1 MTLIT
6 PREPGMSS
14 RLDDAQRNGSIV
26 ARQTVFTSRS
36 SELELAAA
44 SDCSRRHHV
53 NEDSH
58 SVLDGPSP
66 IYVVADGVGGGAMAS
81 WTSRELV
88 QRLHASLDQRRI
100 DIASIRAALLDA
112 DHELARGIARET
124 AGSGAATVAL
134 CAGIGP
140 SLTEWLIAWVGDC
153 RIYRARPSL
162 SDSAELLTR
171 DDTYEHLGEQP
182 PAGASPNDP
191 ARMVGNGA
199 VASPNIERITL
210 RDGEML
216 VLCSDGLHK
225 HVLAHEITAALRTHA
240 PLSSACERLLELVR
254 SRSGADD
261 ATLLVVHRKPTRRR
275 RFAWMTMR

>member
-1 MTLIT
+1 MSLVT
-6 PREPGMSS
+6 PREPSMSS
-14 RLDDAQRNGSIV
+14 RLDDARHNEPIV
-26 ARQTVFTSRS
+26 ARQTVFASRS

-44 SDCSRRHHV
+44 SDCSRRHRV

-66 IYVVADGVGGGAMAS
+66 VYVVADGVGGGAMAS

-100 DIASIRAALLDA
+100 DVASIRAALLDA

-140 SLTEWLIAWVGDC
+140 SLAEWLIAWVGDC
-153 RIYRARPSL
+153 RIYRLRTTV
-162 SDSAELLTR
+162 SDPAELLTR
-171 DDTYEHLGEQP
+171 DDTYDHLGEQP
-182 PAGASPNDP
+182 PPGASPNDP

-199 VASPNIERITL
+199 VAAPNIEKISL

-225 HVLAHEITAALRTHA
+225 HVDANELSGVLRTHV
-240 PLSSACERLLELVR
+240 PLSRACERLLELVR
-254 SRSGADD
+254 SRGGIDD
-261 ATLLVVHRKPTRRR
+261 ATLLVVHRKARRHG
-275 RFAWMTMR
+275 RFGWMTMR